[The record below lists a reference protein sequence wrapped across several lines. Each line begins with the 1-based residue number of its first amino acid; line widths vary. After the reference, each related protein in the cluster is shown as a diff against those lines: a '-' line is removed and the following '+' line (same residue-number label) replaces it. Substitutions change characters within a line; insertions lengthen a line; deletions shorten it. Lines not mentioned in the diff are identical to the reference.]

1 MNRKNIFTRFYLS
14 YHIYILHH
22 HYKPK
27 DPFHNQDKC
36 TKYIQLSFPNFES
49 YNYVIVNGKP
59 EIETLVIN
67 TAMSVEFYILWQ
79 RTYIV
84 YLYSDFWTVGYCD
97 ITFTDCESF
106 IVFSID
112 CRVSAYENLYAE
124 YSISSNYNYYQP
136 IAFYFINLGHSTFN
150 I

>member
-1 MNRKNIFTRFYLS
+1 MNRIFFFTRFHLF

-59 EIETLVIN
+59 EIETIVIN

-84 YLYSDFWTVGYCD
+84 YLYSEVWTVGYCD
-97 ITFTDCESF
+97 ITFTNCVSF
-106 IVFSID
+106 IVFQLTAGCQHMKI
-112 CRVSAYENLYAE
+112 CMQNIQYLLTIII
-124 YSISSNYNYYQP
+124 ISQLH
-136 IAFYFINLGHSTFN
+136 FIL
-150 I
+150 